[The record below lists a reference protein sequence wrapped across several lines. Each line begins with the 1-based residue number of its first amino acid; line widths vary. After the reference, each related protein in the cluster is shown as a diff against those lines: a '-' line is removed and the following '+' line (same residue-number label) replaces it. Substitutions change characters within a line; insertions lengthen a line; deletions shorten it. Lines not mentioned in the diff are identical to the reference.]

1 MIEMILRLF
10 EAKAIS
16 IETAVGRSTGSIGR
30 EEFIAAAREGC
41 RSHPIGWH
49 LILAEEMADDTSVG
63 VLMAY
68 LTRACGTQEIGQ
80 AAMSIIM
87 GRPLPAQLDAL
98 ITKSPHYDAERRR
111 ASIVMERAKRAHR
124 AGDDSRYVAIKA
136 ERDGILSAARARVAD
151 EILQS
156 GRCPK
161 CHGTGIRERKQ
172 DHCPVCNGTGKVV
185 PDIGLIGRQFGAEAQ
200 EIVRKVVD
208 AVQIDKSRCL
218 DVIGRRA
225 QMEKDAA

>member
-1 MIEMILRLF
+1 MLYSHNVMTTRRSGFCPDRRVCSPLQPLHPSAQGAGKTLYPYSPVSASGADFLRL
-10 EAKAIS
+10 
-16 IETAVGRSTGSIGR
+16 GS
-30 EEFIAAAREGC
+30 
-41 RSHPIGWH
+41 
-49 LILAEEMADDTSVG
+49 
-63 VLMAY
+63 
-68 LTRACGTQEIGQ
+68 
-80 AAMSIIM
+80 
-87 GRPLPAQLDAL
+87 
-98 ITKSPHYDAERRR
+98 AERVISTRKSCKKHMPSTVRDSHKCGGSLGWMPPGRR
-111 ASIVMERAKRAHR
+111 SLQARLLNRSEKIAAKRAHR
-124 AGDDSRYVAIKA
+124 SGDDVRYVAIKA
-136 ERDGILSAARARVAD
+136 ERDGILASVRARVAN

-172 DHCPVCNGTGKVV
+172 DQCPVCNGTGKVI

-200 EIVRKVVD
+200 EVVRKVVD